1 MTEGKW
7 YENTDFV
14 DKFKIEFEK
23 AGLPLEYKARK
34 IFEERGFKTHSSH
47 YKVPIDNVL
56 DSSIT
61 EKEGTWRQ
69 IDINASGF
77 DDINWD
83 VDLTFDKFSL
93 NLSVNFLGEC
103 KFSSDKSYFLF
114 RSNEDTSLKFPL
126 NICGDTLL
134 KYEFLEKIFNFNLYE
149 NIVEVNVT
157 NFNKKNDNYDDK
169 ITHQACEQLFYA
181 ASYDILSTKNELKKE
196 ISKEISKTQL
206 FKKWIK
212 FLSKNK
218 IQEKGLIDWRNRVKD
233 SIATKFLEE
242 HFELDDIKEIQRY
255 FIYLQFPILIINEGA
270 RLFEVELDGK
280 NNIVGFNKIK
290 FGIYNNYHFEKSK
303 NLNSIYPDNID
314 ILICDVSYLSEAIEI
329 ILKGFKKLCENLK
342 QKIDERPYLLGYE
355 LLFNPDIINP
365 RDYFNRT

>member
-1 MTEGKW
+1 MTDGKW

-93 NLSVNFLGEC
+93 NLSVHFLGEC

-114 RSNEDTSLKFPL
+114 RSNKDTSLKFPL
-126 NICGDTLL
+126 SIWGDTLL
-134 KYEFLEKIFNFNLYE
+134 EYEFFKKNFNFNIYE

-181 ASYDILSTKNELKKE
+181 ASYDILSTKNEQKRE
-196 ISKEISKTQL
+196 ISEEIFQTQL

-218 IQEKGLIDWRNRVKD
+218 IQEKGSIDWRNRIKD
-233 SIATKFLEE
+233 SITTKFLEE
-242 HFELDDIKEIQRY
+242 HFELDDIKEIQLY
-255 FIYLQFPILIINEGA
+255 LIYLQFPVLIINEKAG
-270 RLFEVELDGK
+270 LFEVELDGK

-290 FGIYNNYHFEKSK
+290 YGIYNNYHFEKSK
-303 NLNSIYPDNID
+303 NLNSIYPDNIT

-342 QKIDERPYLLGYE
+342 QKIDEKPYLLGYE